1 MLGRP
6 FPLNIFIAMI
16 GVAKSEGYLSS
27 SPYLSLLR
35 NLLAELQDRVN
46 IVDQEVTLDVNDL
59 GGIDERANSW

>member
-16 GVAKSEGYLSS
+16 CVAKSEGYLSS

-59 GGIDERANSW
+59 GGIDERADSW